1 MRWTASNFIFSV
13 QTLFNGNASN
23 DKVVQCKVA
32 MQNIREAMLDSLCQP
47 GSLADHTVELK
58 VVHANDLQELWYLRG
73 DLMAAMA
80 AVDGE
85 AVARRKLIQIS
96 DMFKGFLP
104 KGLTSRPTPLG
115 Q

>member
-1 MRWTASNFIFSV
+1 MRWTTSNFMFSV

-23 DKVVQCKVA
+23 DKAQCKAA
-32 MQNIREAMLDSLCQP
+32 MQHIREAMLDSLSQP
-47 GSLADHTVELK
+47 GSVTDHSVELK

-96 DMFKGFLP
+96 EMFKGFLP
-104 KGLTSRPTPLG
+104 KGLTSRPSPLSH
-115 Q
+115 